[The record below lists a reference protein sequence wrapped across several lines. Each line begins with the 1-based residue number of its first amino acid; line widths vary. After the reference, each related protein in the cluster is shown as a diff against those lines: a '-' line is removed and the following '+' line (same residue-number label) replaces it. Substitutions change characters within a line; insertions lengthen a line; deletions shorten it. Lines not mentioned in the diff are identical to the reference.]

1 MVKNSKLS
9 SFKEMLRER
18 RIQIISGAGFLLASL
33 FIIYLSFVTYANYR
47 RELIRSEQEELLTM
61 AETVG
66 KSLVNYVEQELNSL
80 DLYFAA
86 LEMDMEN
93 GRELIWQAAGAYLE
107 QKNGLY
113 DAVVCYAEDGS
124 RLYQKGEIHFDD
136 AQVLGSDPTDHTVI
150 CGKQF
155 CDGGWYEMFLA
166 RTCRLGGSACTFIY
180 AMNLD
185 TLYSYTVQPV
195 RIGEGG
201 YSVVKDRDLAIIMHH
216 AANQIGMDAIY
227 DREERYPQLDLTDL
241 TRWIELQRTQEEGY
255 DIINSYVWDDPNPTP
270 AFQRRIVAYTTIHL
284 PGEDWIVNST
294 LPFEELNQPLN
305 SMIVRLL
312 VMSSLFLLLLGIFV
326 YITTLIRLRAEN
338 QKKEIAYLKEINEG
352 MELVRHKEEE
362 LQHYQ
367 RVQSIGQMSS
377 HIAHEFNNYLT
388 PVMVYGELLSEDETL
403 SKEDHELVK
412 GILNSAGQA
421 AGLSRRLLDF
431 SRQDSGTTLG
441 TQCLTEEVRS
451 ALEVIRRLVP
461 ETITFTAEIADK
473 PLYIRG
479 RAQMAEHLLMNLCNN
494 AFHAMENGGTL
505 TVRLEEAH
513 GSAGIPEGDWA
524 LLSVADT
531 GCGIS
536 RDAMD
541 KIFEP
546 FYTTKRSGKGTGLG
560 LSVVQNTVTALGGH
574 IRVESTEGRGTTF
587 YLYFPETGPE
597 DKAAR
602 PLVRPSDRIV
612 VVDDDPEVLKA
623 VGALLKGLRCKAE
636 CDSHPAAVLSKLQ
649 SQKDYCDVLIT
660 DYAMPTMNGLELA
673 EIVRKLNPSIRLI
686 LISGMEDKRFE
697 WYLKNEFID
706 AFILKSELAET
717 LTKILK

>member
-1 MVKNSKLS
+1 
-9 SFKEMLRER
+9 MLHER
-18 RIQIISGAGFLLASL
+18 RIQIISGGGFLLASL
-33 FIIYLSFVTYANYR
+33 FIIYLSFMTYANYR
-47 RELIRSEQEELLTM
+47 QELIHSEQEELLTM

-66 KSLVNYVEQELNSL
+66 KSLVNYVEQELKSL
-80 DLYFAA
+80 DLYFTA
-86 LEMDMEN
+86 LEMEN
-93 GRELIWQAAGAYLE
+93 TASTQQLLWQAAETYLE
-107 QKNGLY
+107 QKSSLY
-113 DAVVCYAEDGS
+113 DAVACYAEDGNLLFQ
-124 RLYQKGEIHFDD
+124 RGEIDLD
-136 AQVLGSDPTDHTVI
+136 AASVLRSDAADHTAI
-150 CGKQF
+150 CGKQL

-166 RTCRLGGSACTFIY
+166 RTCRTDGSTYTFIY
-180 AMNLD
+180 AMNLN

-201 YSVVKDRDLAIIMHH
+201 YSVVKDRNLAIIMHH

-241 TRWIELQRTQEEGY
+241 TRWIELQRTQKEGY
-255 DIINSYVWDDPNPTP
+255 DIINSYIWDDPNPTP

-294 LPFEELNQPLN
+294 LPFEELNRPLN
-305 SMIVRLL
+305 SMVMRLI
-312 VMSSLFLLLLGIFV
+312 VMSSLSLLLLGIFV
-326 YITTLIRLRAEN
+326 YVTTLIRLRSES
-338 QKKEIAYLKEINEG
+338 QQKEIVYLKEINEG
-352 MELVRHKEEE
+352 MELIRHKEEE

-388 PVMVYGELLSEDETL
+388 PVMVYGELLDGDATL
-403 SKEDHELVK
+403 SEENHELVK

-421 AGLSRRLLDF
+421 AGLSRRLLDL
-431 SRQDSGTTLG
+431 SRQDSGTALG
-441 TQCLTEEVRS
+441 TQCLTEDVRS
-451 ALEVIRRLVP
+451 ALDVIQRLVP
-461 ETITFTAEIADK
+461 ETITFITEITDQ

-479 RAQMAEHLLMNLCNN
+479 RARMAEPLLMNLCNN

-513 GSAGIPEGDWA
+513 ASADIPEGDWV

-536 RDAMD
+536 QDAMS

-560 LSVVQNTVTALGGH
+560 LSVVQNTVTALGGQ

-587 YLYFPETGPE
+587 YLYFPKAEPE
-597 DKAAR
+597 DKEAQ
-602 PLVRPSDRIV
+602 PLIRPSDRIL
-612 VVDDDPEVLKA
+612 VVDDDPELLKA
-623 VGALLKGLRCKAE
+623 VGALLKGLRCRAE
-636 CDSHPAAVLSKLQ
+636 CYSHPAAVLSKLQ
-649 SQKDYCDVLIT
+649 NQKDYCDVLIT

-673 EIVRKLNPSIRLI
+673 EIVRKLNPDIRLI

-717 LTKILK
+717 LTKMIKR